1 MDAIYFKAQA
11 KQAWTYQPQ
20 YLDPDLPAAF
30 ASSVSYLLHTF
41 ASSSSPDVVA
51 ILAPGAAVAGRGDN
65 GSDGPG
71 VQWESQHVP
80 LIIAGHGV
88 QPGVVSDYPATMTDI
103 APTIADLMGLG
114 SLPSDGVVLSD
125 ALQQAPDGS
134 ASLQRSREKS
144 LNFYVSALQERQ
156 RAAGG

>member
-1 MDAIYFKAQA
+1 
-11 KQAWTYQPQ
+11 
-20 YLDPDLPAAF
+20 
-30 ASSVSYLLHTF
+30 
-41 ASSSSPDVVA
+41 
-51 ILAPGAAVAGRGDN
+51 
-65 GSDGPG
+65 
-71 VQWESQHVP
+71 
-80 LIIAGHGV
+80 
-88 QPGVVSDYPATMTDI
+88 VVSDYPATMTDI